1 MNAVNIVQQY
11 GFVYS
16 GDCSG
21 CGGRYA
27 IYTKATLPN
36 VQLKIRKQGGL
47 TKIYQAGQL
56 VTKVLPHHLEQT
68 LVAHGLA

>member
-11 GFVYS
+11 GYTYQ

-21 CGGRYA
+21 CGGKYG
-27 IYTKATLPN
+27 IYKNANYPN

-68 LVAHGLA
+68 MKRHGLA